1 MAVAGAVHVTRDKTR
16 KPGKPPLP
24 VATVRRVVDLAVVRV
39 HYERAAPKRHFGRS
53 YQRIA
58 LRWPGKVTKIHNSYG
73 LRADVRPPR
82 EQMCDPLGSFTP
94 KTRRDRV
101 AAVIRRRG
109 CRQPEERN
117 MHANLR
123 RVLVAAAMMCA
134 ARSASANVITDRDK
148 KAIAAVVID
157 AAIDPA

>member
-1 MAVAGAVHVTRDKTR
+1 
-16 KPGKPPLP
+16 
-24 VATVRRVVDLAVVRV
+24 
-39 HYERAAPKRHFGRS
+39 
-53 YQRIA
+53 

-73 LRADVRPPR
+73 LLADVRPPR

-101 AAVIRRRG
+101 EAVIRRRG
-109 CRQPEERN
+109 LPTTRGAQHARQSSQG
-117 MHANLR
+117 AGR
-123 RVLVAAAMMCA
+123 RRHDV

-148 KAIAAVVID
+148 KAIVAAVID